1 MAQPEDELY
10 MRQALELAE
19 EAAAA
24 GEVPIGAVLVAR
36 GRVQGRGRNR
46 REEAKDATRHA
57 EMDAIREACAAMG
70 GWRLP
75 EATLYVTLEPCPMC
89 AGAILNA
96 RIDRLVYGAADPK
109 SGAAGGRVD
118 LLCSDLCNH
127 GVEVTGGVLEEECA
141 ALLKAFFSS
150 RRK

>member
-1 MAQPEDELY
+1 MTRTEDELY
-10 MRQALELAE
+10 MRQALEQAK
-19 EAAAA
+19 EAAVA

-36 GRVQGRGRNR
+36 GKVQGRGRNR
-46 REEAKDATRHA
+46 REEARDATCHA
-57 EMDAIREACAAMG
+57 EMDAISEACAAMG

-96 RIDRLVYGAADPK
+96 RIDRLVYGASDPN
-109 SGAAGGRVD
+109 SGAAGGRID
-118 LLCSDLCNH
+118 LLHADLCNH
-127 GVEVTGGVLEEECA
+127 GTEVSGGVLEEECA
-141 ALLKAFFSS
+141 ALLKDFFAS